1 MAEALGAAGAGPA
14 PARAAEAVEE
24 EEEEGEEVDESGV
37 EAKDIELVMTQA
49 GVSRSKAVKALK
61 NADGDIV
68 RCAGVPAREALRG
81 GGCMRRMRGLLH
93 LWLTPVPPILAPA
106 ACAAPSWSSRC
117 KRPRPTAQA
126 RRGSSRR
133 RAGGAALRG
142 DTAARTH
149 PATLDF
155 C

>member
-1 MAEALGAAGAGPA
+1 MAEAMGAAGAGPA

-68 RCAGVPAREALRG
+68 RCAGRGRGRRDGKAQLAR
-81 GGCMRRMRGLLH
+81 
-93 LWLTPVPPILAPA
+93 A
-106 ACAAPSWSSRC
+106 ACC
-117 KRPRPTAQA
+117 
-126 RRGSSRR
+126 RGISE
-133 RAGGAALRG
+133 L
-142 DTAARTH
+142 
-149 PATLDF
+149 P